1 MTKTITLTIDNL
13 PVTVPPGTMIVDAAK
28 KAGIDIPVF
37 CYHPKMAPVGM
48 CRMCLVEVGRP
59 MRDRATGQPVLDE
72 DGSPKIAY
80 GPKLETG
87 CTVPVEEGMVV
98 RGYTEKVTEA
108 RDEIVEFIL
117 TSHPLDCPV
126 CDKGGECPLQN
137 LTMAHG
143 PGNSRF
149 IFDEKIHF
157 SKHVPLGDLIYL
169 DRERCIQC
177 ARCVRFQ
184 DEVVDDAVIGFFNRG
199 RRLEIVTYSEP
210 GFDSYWSGNTSDIC
224 PVGALTTADFRFGA
238 RPWELNSAASIC
250 NQCPVGCN
258 ITFNTRREAKS
269 GGGFAIKRVM
279 PRQNEQVNEIWV
291 CDKGRFS
298 AYHFSES
305 EDRLTQPMIRKNGQ
319 LTPATWGEAL
329 DLIGE
334 KLAQAGADTVTLA
347 SGRLSNE
354 DLYNLRALATH
365 QGGKTLLDTHVGGG
379 DLVAQVGLSKGSN
392 LSDLGQGDTILVIAS
407 DLEEEAPVWWL
418 RVKQAAERGANL
430 IVANPR
436 ETKLDRAAKKS
447 LRYVYGGELKALS
460 ELKGSLGTEGNL
472 VVFYGSEGLGLE
484 ETTAL
489 AQACANVL
497 IETGHTSTG
506 LSAGVGKPN
515 NGLVAVHTRVNDQ
528 GAWDLG
534 FRPSNDLNKDLSVA
548 KVAYV
553 VAANP
558 YGDHPSLLT
567 KDHPQ
572 FLVVQELFLTET
584 AKLADVILPAQA
596 YVERDGSYTSGERRV
611 QRFYGAVP
619 ARPDTRADF
628 TITAQIALRVGLELE
643 GRFAS
648 RVFAKIGEVAPDY
661 AGLTFIHLAQV
672 EEQWPIVGRGDMYYG
687 GTTYENSQGL
697 GVQLD
702 VREGGAGFGRSEDER
717 ELNRREAAAPPE
729 VPGDPGLVAVPV
741 TRLYD
746 RGMIIA
752 RSTTLGSHLP
762 APSVIFHPN
771 DAQRLMVSKG
781 MKVRLSWNGANTEA
795 EVDCDG
801 TMPEGFVMVP
811 RSFGMAVDGPVAVK
825 VEKA

>member
-1 MTKTITLTIDNL
+1 MTQLPIPMTKTVTLTIDNT
-13 PVTVPPGTMIVDAAK
+13 PVTVAAGTLIVDAAK

-59 MRDRATGQPVLDE
+59 VRDRATGQPVLE
-72 DGSPKIAY
+72 ADGSPKIGY

-108 RDEIVEFIL
+108 RNEIVEFIL

-143 PGNSRF
+143 PGGSRF
-149 IFDEKIHF
+149 IFDEKLHLA
-157 SKHVPLGDLIYL
+157 KHVPLGDLIYL

-210 GFDSYWSGNTSDIC
+210 GFASYWSGNTSDIC
-224 PVGALTTADFRFGA
+224 PVGALTTTDFRFGA

-305 EDRLTQPMIRKNGQ
+305 ADRLTQPMIRKNGQ
-319 LTPATWGEAL
+319 LMPATWGEAL

-334 KLAQAGADTVTLA
+334 KMKQAGQDTVILA

-354 DLYNLRALATH
+354 DLYNLRKLADH

-379 DLVAQVGLSKGSN
+379 DLVAQVGLSNGSN
-392 LSDLGQGDTILVIAS
+392 LAALGQGDTILVIAS

-418 RVKQAAERGANL
+418 RVKQAAARGANL
-430 IVANPR
+430 MVANPR
-436 ETKLDRAAKKS
+436 QTKLDRAAKKS
-447 LRYVYGGELKALS
+447 VRYVYGEEVATLKELA
-460 ELKGSLGTEGNL
+460 GTLGTEGNL

-484 ETTAL
+484 GTTAL

-497 IETGHTSTG
+497 IETGR
-506 LSAGVGKPN
+506 VGKAN
-515 NGLVAVHTRVNDQ
+515 NGLVAVHTRANDQ

-534 FRPSNDLNKDLSVA
+534 FRPSKDLKAALSGA

-553 VAANP
+553 VASNP
-558 YGDHPSLLT
+558 YGDHPSLL
-567 KDHPQ
+567 KMESPH
-572 FLVVQELFLTET
+572 FMVVQELFLTET
-584 AKLADVILPAQA
+584 AKLADVVLPAQA

-611 QRFYGAVP
+611 QRFYVTVP
-619 ARPDTRADF
+619 ARADTRADF

-643 GRFAS
+643 GRFAP
-648 RVFAKIGEVAPDY
+648 RVFAKIGEVAPEY
-661 AGLTFIHLAQV
+661 AGLTFTDLAQV

-697 GVQLD
+697 GVQLPT
-702 VREGGAGFGRSEDER
+702 REGAALSEVASSPAQTG
-717 ELNRREAAAPPE
+717 N
-729 VPGDPGLVAVPV
+729 GLVAVPV

-746 RGMIIA
+746 RGTIIS
-752 RSTTLGSHLP
+752 RSTTLGARLSP
-762 APSVIFHPN
+762 VSVVFHPE
-771 DAQRLMVSKG
+771 DARKLMLSKG
-781 MKVRLSWNGANTEA
+781 MKVRMSWNGSSAEA

-801 TMPEGFVMVP
+801 TMPEGFVQVP
-811 RSFGMAVDGPVAVK
+811 RSLGMSFHKPVVVQ
-825 VEKA
+825 VEGV

>member
-1 MTKTITLTIDNL
+1 MTKTVTLTIDNH
-13 PVTVPPGTMIVDAAK
+13 PVTVPAGTLIVDAAK
-28 KAGIDIPVF
+28 KIGVDIPIF

-59 MRDRATGQPVLDE
+59 VRDRATGQFVLE
-72 DGSPKIAY
+72 ADGSPKIGY

-143 PGNSRF
+143 PGSSRF
-149 IFDEKIHF
+149 EFDNKMHF
-157 SKHVPLGDLIYL
+157 AKHVPLGDLIYL

-177 ARCVRFQ
+177 ARCIRFQ
-184 DEVVDDAVIGFFNRG
+184 DEIADDSVLSFFNRG
-199 RRLEIVTYSEP
+199 RRTDIVTYSEP

-224 PVGALTTADFRFGA
+224 PVGALTTSDFRFGA
-238 RPWELNSAASIC
+238 RPWELNSSASIC

-258 ITFNTRREAKS
+258 LTFNTRREAKT
-269 GGGFAIKRVM
+269 GGAYAIKRVM

-305 EDRLTQPMIRKNGQ
+305 ADRLSQPLIRKNGE

-334 KLAQAGADTVTLA
+334 KMKQAGEGTLVLA

-354 DLYNLRALATH
+354 DLYTLRKLVDH
-365 QGGKTLLDTHVGGG
+365 QGGKALLDTHVGGG
-379 DLVAQVGLSKGSN
+379 DFVAQVGLSKGSN
-392 LSDLGQGDTILVIAS
+392 LSDLGPGDTILVIAS

-418 RVKQAAERGANL
+418 RVKQAASRGANL
-430 IVANPR
+430 IVVNPR
-436 ETKLDRAAKKS
+436 ETKLDRAAKKRV
-447 LRYVYGGELKALS
+447 RYVYGEELKALA
-460 ELKGSLGTEGNL
+460 ELKGTLGAEGNCVL
-472 VVFYGSEGLGLE
+472 FYGSEGLGLE
-484 ETTAL
+484 GTTVL
-489 AQACANVL
+489 AQACANIL
-497 IETGHTSTG
+497 IETGHF
-506 LSAGVGKPN
+506 GKPN
-515 NGLVAVHTRVNDQ
+515 NGLVAVHRRANDQ

-534 FRPSNDLNKDLSVA
+534 FRPSAEMKADLSGA
-548 KVAYV
+548 KLAYV

-558 YGDHPSLLT
+558 YGDYPDLLQMS
-567 KDHPQ
+567 HPQ
-572 FLVVQELFLTET
+572 FLVVQDLFLTET
-584 AKLADVILPAQA
+584 AKLADVVLPAQA

-611 QRFYGAVP
+611 QRFYTTVP
-619 ARPDTRADF
+619 ARSETRADY

-643 GRFAS
+643 GRFAP
-648 RVFAKIGEVAPDY
+648 RVFAKIGEVAPEY
-661 AGLTFIHLAQV
+661 AGMTFSDLAQV

-697 GVQLD
+697 GVQLAA
-702 VREGGAGFGRSEDER
+702 REGATVAEVSGAPVRVGT
-717 ELNRREAAAPPE
+717 
-729 VPGDPGLVAVPV
+729 GLVAVPV

-746 RGMIIA
+746 RGTIISRSKTLTA
-752 RSTTLGSHLP
+752 RLSAP
-762 APSVIFHPN
+762 AVVFHPN
-771 DAQRLMVSKG
+771 DAQKLMLVQG
-781 MKVRLSWNGANTEA
+781 MGVKISWNGSRAEA
-795 EVDCDG
+795 TVDCDG
-801 TMPEGFVMVP
+801 TMPEGFVLVP
-811 RSFGMAVDGPVAVK
+811 RSLGMTVNHPVVVE

>member
-1 MTKTITLTIDNL
+1 MTKTVTLTIDNL
-13 PVTVPPGTMIVDAAK
+13 PVTVPAGTMIVDAAK

-59 MRDRATGQPVLDE
+59 MRDRATGQPVLEE
-72 DGSPKIAY
+72 DGSLKIAF
-80 GPKLETG
+80 GPKLDTG
-87 CTVPVEEGMVV
+87 CTVPVEDGMVV

-143 PGNSRF
+143 PGTSRF
-149 IFDEKIHF
+149 IFDEKLHLA
-157 SKHVPLGDLIYL
+157 KHVPLGDLIYL

-258 ITFNTRREAKS
+258 VTFNTRREAKT

-279 PRQNEQVNEIWV
+279 PRQNEEVNEIWI

-305 EDRLTQPMIRKNGQ
+305 ADRLTQPLIRKNGE

-334 KLAQAGADTVTLA
+334 KLAQAGSDTVILA

-354 DLYNLRALATH
+354 DLYNLRKLADH
-365 QGGKTLLDTHVGGG
+365 QGGKALLDTHVGGG
-379 DLVAQVGLSKGSN
+379 DLVAQVGLSNGSN
-392 LSDLGQGDTILVIAS
+392 LADLGQGDTILVIAS

-447 LRYVYGGELKALS
+447 VRYVYGGELAALK
-460 ELKGSLGTEGNL
+460 ELVGTLGTDGNL
-472 VVFYGSEGLGLE
+472 VIFYGSEGLGLE
-484 ETTAL
+484 GTKAL

-497 IETGHTSTG
+497 IEGG
-506 LSAGVGKPN
+506 RVGKAN
-515 NGLVAVHTRVNDQ
+515 NGLVAVHTRANDQ

-534 FRPSNDLNKDLSVA
+534 FRPIADLKADLSGA

-553 VAANP
+553 VASNP
-558 YGDHPSLLT
+558 YGDHPSLL
-567 KDHPQ
+567 KSENPQ
-572 FLVVQELFLTET
+572 FMMVQELFLTET
-584 AKLADVILPAQA
+584 AKLADVVLPAQA

-611 QRFYGAVP
+611 QRFYTTVP

-628 TITAQIALRVGLELE
+628 TITAQIAHRVGLELE
-643 GRFAS
+643 GRYAP
-648 RVFAKIGEVAPDY
+648 RVFVKIGEVAPEY
-661 AGLTFIHLAQV
+661 AGLTFTHLAQV
-672 EEQWPIVGRGDMYYG
+672 EEQWPVVGRGDMYYG

-702 VREGGAGFGRSEDER
+702 VREGATVTEV
-717 ELNRREAAAPPE
+717 AAASE
-729 VPGDPGLVAVPV
+729 VSSDTGLVAVPI

-746 RGMIIA
+746 RGTIISK
-752 RSTTLGSHLP
+752 STTLSSRL
-762 APSVIFHPN
+762 SNMVVVFHPE
-771 DAQRLMVSKG
+771 DARKLMLLKG
-781 MKVRLSWNGANTEA
+781 MKVRLSWNGSNSEA

-801 TMPEGFVMVP
+801 TMPEGFVLVP
-811 RSFGMAVDGPVAVK
+811 RSLGMAVYEPVEVK
-825 VEKA
+825 VEKAEVIG